1 MNIDKRSLR
10 LPAIRILMII
20 SQIVLTI
27 FVVQW
32 LLSEF
37 RKESDLLNQELMR
50 KFNESGMEV
59 LDSLLLLKIVNPV
72 IADKIHLRYSEGI
85 EQDTVLTWKFMGKS
99 GNRFIMSDSISDG
112 KKFITICTEDSMF
125 LRQNR
130 LNTKELMI
138 QSQHDVILQGVRLLV
153 QKVEDSVY
161 IASDST
167 FFPGQLEDSSRFRRI
182 FSRKVKHLDPVLN
195 VDWTTKSRFM
205 DKATGYERDFI
216 YIKSASNYVLMA
228 KVHNHGLSVFKE
240 TASSFLFALFLLIL
254 TGLSFTIAFRNLKN
268 QIRLN
273 RMRNSFVSNI
283 SHELKTPVSTVKVA
297 LEALNGFNLKQDRAM
312 LAEYLALA
320 EKEMARLEKLIDH
333 ILKVSIYENDNSF
346 LNREDI
352 DMGKLAEEAADV
364 IRSLNPGR
372 ELNVRINKEGEYL
385 RVLAD
390 PLHFRGVLINILDNA
405 VKYGNDKSVIEIQLI
420 SGAKNITI
428 NIRDNGKGIPEEYLN
443 RIFDKFF
450 RVPGGDV
457 HDVKGYGLGL
467 SYSAMIIRQH
477 GGSISAQNHPMG
489 GAIFIIKIPRN

>member
-1 MNIDKRSLR
+1 MNPEKHSRK

-27 FVVQW
+27 FVIQW

-50 KFNESGMEV
+50 KFDESGMEV
-59 LDSLLLLKIVNPV
+59 LDSLLLLKVVNPV
-72 IADKIHLRYSEGI
+72 IADKIHLRYPEGI
-85 EQDTVLTWKFMGKS
+85 ERDTVLTWKFKGKT
-99 GNRFIMSDSISDG
+99 GNRFMMSDSISDG

-125 LRQNR
+125 FGQDGMNP
-130 LNTKELMI
+130 KELMI
-138 QSQHDVILQGVRLLV
+138 QSQHDVILHGVRLLV

-182 FSRKVKHLDPVLN
+182 FSGKVMQLDPILN
-195 VDWTTKSRFM
+195 VGWTTYNRLK
-205 DKATGYERDFI
+205 DKPAGHAGDFV
-216 YIKSASNYVLMA
+216 YIKSASNYVLKA
-228 KVHNHGLSVFKE
+228 DIRNHGLSVLKE
-240 TASSFLFALFLLIL
+240 TAPSFLFALFLLIL

-297 LEALNGFNLKQDRAM
+297 LEALNGFNLKQDRAIS
-312 LAEYLALA
+312 AEYLALA
-320 EKEMARLEKLIDH
+320 EKEMTRLEKLIDQ

-352 DMGKLAEEAADV
+352 DAGKLAEEAADV

-372 ELNVRINKEGEYL
+372 ELNIRIIKEGEDL
-385 RVLAD
+385 SILAD
-390 PLHFRGVLINILDNA
+390 PLHFRGVMINILDNA
-405 VKYGNDKSVIEIQLI
+405 VKYGNDKPEIEIQLI
-420 SGAKNITI
+420 SGKKEITI

-450 RVPGGDV
+450 RVPGGDL

-467 SYSAMIIRQH
+467 SYAAMIIRQH
-477 GGSISAQNHPMG
+477 GGSVSARNHATG
-489 GAIFIIKIPRN
+489 GALFIIKIPRN